1 MRYIITESQNDN
13 LKSLLK
19 QVIKSKGLGKAIKS
33 VNGFDN
39 FFKIMDIDSP
49 MDFLHLFDD
58 LKKVESNEKPDFV
71 LFRYKPKHNL
81 LVYDLINEWVYIN
94 RDEIW
99 SVLENHFGL
108 NHGENRGLTE
118 EWLGEVYNLRGVT
131 TWYFELA
138 NLVLLGEVYNLRGVT
153 TSPQTSVSLF
163 QSWMVSLI

>member
-1 MRYIITESQNDN
+1 MEDLIRRIIKEEISNRGKEKLNKMIKEFGIIKTSQVVGNMDN
-13 LKSLLK
+13 LFK
-19 QVIKSKGLGKAIKS
+19 VLGI
-33 VNGFDN
+33 N
-39 FFKIMDIDSP
+39 SP

-81 LVYDLINEWVYIN
+81 MVYDLINEWVYIN

-108 NHGENRGLTE
+108 NHGEKPGLTE
-118 EWLGEVYNLRGVT
+118 EWLGEVYNLR
-131 TWYFELA
+131 E
-138 NLVLLGEVYNLRGVT
+138 VT

-163 QSWMVSLI
+163 PSWMVFLI

>member
-58 LKKVESNEKPDFV
+58 LKKVESNEKADFV

-94 RDEIW
+94 HDEIW
-99 SVLENHFGL
+99 SVLGNHFGL
-108 NHGENRGLTE
+108 NDGEKQGLTK
-118 EWLGEVYNLRGVT
+118 EWLDEVYNLRGVT
-131 TWYFELA
+131 TFGLYIR
-138 NLVLLGEVYNLRGVT
+138 NVKVLDEVYNLRGVT

-163 QSWMVSLI
+163 QSWMVFLV